1 MMRHIDLQEAIMQED
16 VARKIEEAPIPGE
29 LKAALGDIME
39 WIEAQ
44 LPAAPL
50 EMRYRLG
57 FARRRL
63 LAEATEPE
71 VDTLFWEVALDFV
84 AKAAREQGPAGQ
96 PALDAIQRITPL
108 LRERFGPQEEVTL
121 REITDKTV
129 FGICLL
135 SETLTEPKRHF
146 VAPNAIS
153 LAQAHFHPHAW
164 FRAIYAG
171 RAPVGF
177 MMMVDNPDEP
187 EYFLWRFMLA
197 EPYHGRGYAREAI
210 ERLVEYVHTRPGARE
225 LGVSCGL
232 GEGSPEG
239 FYLKAGFVSTGE
251 MDEGELVLIR
261 SLE

>member
-1 MMRHIDLQEAIMQED
+1 MHQDT
-16 VARKIEEAPIPGE
+16 ARQIEEAAIPAE
-29 LKAALGDIME
+29 LKAALVDLVE
-39 WIEAQ
+39 WIDPQ
-44 LPAAPL
+44 LPALPQ

-63 LAEATEPE
+63 LAEAIDPAA
-71 VDTLFWEVALDFV
+71 DALFWEVALDFV

-96 PALDAIQRITPL
+96 AVLAAVRQIAPL
-108 LRERFGPQEEVTL
+108 LREQHGPQEGVTL
-121 REITDKTV
+121 REITDKTA
-129 FGICLL
+129 FGICML

-146 VAPNAIS
+146 CAPNAIS

-177 MMMVDNPDEP
+177 MMIVDNPDEP

-197 EPYHGRGYAREAI
+197 EPYHGRGHGRQAI
-210 ERLVEYVHTRPGARE
+210 ERLVEYVRTRPGARE

-239 FYLKAGFVSTGE
+239 FYRKAGFVSTGE

-261 SLE
+261 ALG

>member
-1 MMRHIDLQEAIMQED
+1 MQED
-16 VARKIEEAPIPGE
+16 SARKIEAAAIPPE
-29 LKAALGDIME
+29 LKAALVEIVE
-39 WIEAQ
+39 WIEPQ
-44 LPAAPL
+44 MPALPL

-63 LAEATEPE
+63 IAEATDPAA
-71 VDTLFWEVALDFV
+71 DTLFWEVALDFV
-84 AKAAREQGPAGQ
+84 AKAARDQGPAGRA
-96 PALDAIQRITPL
+96 ALAAAQRIAPL
-108 LRERFGPQEEVTL
+108 LREQFGPQEEVAL

-129 FGICLL
+129 LGVCLL

-153 LAQAHFHPHAW
+153 LSQAHFHPHAW

-177 MMMVDNPDEP
+177 MMIVDDPDEP

-197 EPYHGRGYAREAI
+197 EPYHRRGYGREAI
-210 ERLVEYVHTRPGARE
+210 ERLVEYVRTRPGARE

-251 MDEGELVLIR
+251 MDEGELVLLR
-261 SLE
+261 PL

>member
-1 MMRHIDLQEAIMQED
+1 MMQEEI
-16 VARKIEEAPIPGE
+16 ARQIEEAALSAE
-29 LKAALGDIME
+29 MKATLVEILE
-39 WIEAQ
+39 WIESR
-44 LPAAPL
+44 LSDAPL

-63 LAEATEPE
+63 VVEAADMEA
-71 VDTLFWEVALDFV
+71 DTLFWEVALDFV
-84 AKAAREQGPAGQ
+84 TKAAREQGPAGQ
-96 PALDAIQRITPL
+96 AALDAVQRITTL
-108 LRERFGPQEEVTL
+108 LREQFGPQEEVTL
-121 REITDKTV
+121 REITEKTV
-129 FGICLL
+129 VPICLL
-135 SETLTEPKRHF
+135 SETLTEPKKHF

-177 MMMVDNPDEP
+177 LMMVDDPDKP

-210 ERLVEYVHTRPGARE
+210 ERLVEYVRTRPGARE

-251 MDEGELVLIR
+251 MEDGELVLIR
-261 SLE
+261 TLG

>member
-1 MMRHIDLQEAIMQED
+1 MQEEI
-16 VARKIEEAPIPGE
+16 ARQIEEAALTAE
-29 LKAALGDIME
+29 MKAPLVEILE
-39 WIEAQ
+39 WIEAR
-44 LPAAPL
+44 LPDAPL

-63 LAEATEPE
+63 LVEATDPE
-71 VDTLFWEVALDFV
+71 SDALFWEVALDFV
-84 AKAAREQGPAGQ
+84 TKAARAQGPAGQ
-96 PALDAIQRITPL
+96 AVLDAVQRIAPL
-108 LRERFGPQEEVTL
+108 LQAQFGPQEAVSL
-121 REITDKTV
+121 QEITKNTV
-129 FGICLL
+129 VPICLL
-135 SETLTEPKRHF
+135 SETLTEPKKHY

-171 RAPVGF
+171 RTPVGF
-177 MMMVDNPDEP
+177 LMIVDDPDEP

-197 EPYHGRGYAREAI
+197 EPYHGRGYARQAI
-210 ERLVEYVHTRPGARE
+210 ERLVEYVRTRPGARE

-251 MDEGELVLIR
+251 MEEGELVLIR
-261 SLE
+261 ALG